1 MPLPCSPA
9 GAPCSNA
16 CPQGPPR
23 LSHQPSVCPC
33 PDSPS
38 SLCPTQVVQLLLCDL
53 LLVTRTNLWQQ
64 QMGASQQRSCLYQAS
79 ALELR
84 GFQQDLSSLRRLA
97 QTLRPAMRR
106 VSPSPLVLAGPF
118 IPCPQLCSL
127 SSPLQVFL
135 HEATARL
142 MARASPTRTHQLLDR
157 SLRRRGVQGSKT
169 GGTWGRRSPLATPHP
184 EDTPLPTRITPG
196 HGMQRVWWWHLLWGE

>member
-9 GAPCSNA
+9 SAPRSNA
-16 CPQGPPR
+16 CPQGPPHPR
-23 LSHQPSVCPC
+23 LWPRRPSVHLSVP
-33 PDSPS
+33 PLTHLPLPSP
-38 SLCPTQVVQLLLCDL
+38 LPPPHLKVVQLLLCDL

-64 QMGASQQRSCLYQAS
+64 QMGVSQQRSCLYQAS

-106 VSPSPLVLAGPF
+106 VSPPPPDPHPAPRPLVPGTQPRSPSPPF
-118 IPCPQLCSL
+118 
-127 SSPLQVFL
+127 QVFL

-169 GGTWGRRSPLATPHP
+169 GGTWGGRP
-184 EDTPLPTRITPG
+184 PLPAHGTPTTLG
-196 HGMQRVWWWHLLWGE
+196 DGRA